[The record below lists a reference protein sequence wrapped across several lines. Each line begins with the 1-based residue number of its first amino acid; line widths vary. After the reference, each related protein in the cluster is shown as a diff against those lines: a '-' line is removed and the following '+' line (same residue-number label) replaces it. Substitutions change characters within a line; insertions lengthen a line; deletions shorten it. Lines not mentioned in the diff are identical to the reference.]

1 MKKLLSILNCGL
13 FGRNGALL
21 CAIIAFVLTGLFA
34 ASCAKSEIAQDE
46 SIANAAQSGAAA
58 EGQDDPAGDDQSN
71 PDDPNPGDPSDPSVP
86 VGPVQPGDDYI
97 SPDHFNMV
105 QLTFGACADACF
117 WDQRLVYPGGG
128 SIP

>member
-71 PDDPNPGDPSDPSVP
+71 PDDPNPATLPTRPFPSVP
-86 VGPVQPGDDYI
+86 SNPGTTIFRPTI
-97 SPDHFNMV
+97 SIW
-105 QLTFGACADACF
+105 C
-117 WDQRLVYPGGG
+117 
-128 SIP
+128 S